1 MTTQAR
7 DHEDRPYRSIRE
19 VLDLLVAEY
28 PDMTISKIRFLESRG
43 LIEPERT
50 PSGYRKFYD
59 ADIER
64 LKWILRQQREHFLPL
79 KVIKGRLE
87 QGGLFASEMS
97 LEPSLFED
105 GGEAETASKAEEN
118 ASSEPAA
125 EAHRPGGGGGD
136 EPPDP
141 PDHTEASMPSVS
153 DVAPTPPERT
163 SAPTT
168 STRSPRPAASTA
180 KAPAPGHA
188 PTGERARQRSKPSSS
203 SVSLSVSELAGA
215 TGASE
220 RLIADLVEFGLIEA
234 RVVGGEQ
241 TFLDESVE
249 ITKIAVG
256 FGAFGLE
263 PRHLRSVRNAAD
275 RQASTYLQI
284 VSPLLRQR
292 NPAARE
298 RADSELDALMSLGSR
313 LHDLFVESALR
324 NLM

>member
-7 DHEDRPYRSIRE
+7 DHEERPYRSIRE

-59 ADIER
+59 GDVER

-87 QGGLFASEMS
+87 QGGLFGTEMS
-97 LEPSLFED
+97 LEPSLFDD
-105 GGEAETASKAEEN
+105 GGEVAGASAAASETSG
-118 ASSEPAA
+118 EPAA
-125 EAHRPGGGGGD
+125 EAHRVGGGGGD

-141 PDHTEASMPSVS
+141 PDDRIDGPGAARPVPSNPPRSTSPANSSGPARVAS
-153 DVAPTPPERT
+153 A
-163 SAPTT
+163 SAL
-168 STRSPRPAASTA
+168 
-180 KAPAPGHA
+180 KAPVSARA
-188 PTGERARQRSKPSSS
+188 AAGERARQRPKQTTS
-203 SVSLSVSELAGA
+203 SVSLSLGELAGA
-215 TGASE
+215 TGASDQ
-220 RLIADLVEFGLIEA
+220 LIAELVEFGLIEA

-241 TFLDESVE
+241 TFSDEAVE
-249 ITKIAVG
+249 VTRVAVG

-263 PRHLRSVRNAAD
+263 PRHLRSIRNAAD

-298 RADSELDALMSLGSR
+298 RAESDLDALTSLGSR
-313 LHDLFVESALR
+313 LHDLFVEGALR
-324 NLM
+324 KLM